1 MYILAIYFLLGIGIK
16 KHVRPTVVQCY
27 SIYPF
32 NILKINSLY
41 IKIKGNEYHWV
52 MNVDTS
58 FQAKKIEEERIHSL
72 LHGWMCPSADTVKW
86 LTYSLSR
93 SRVLFCPWLYMIKKG
108 QGKNISE

>member
-1 MYILAIYFLLGIGIK
+1 MYILATYFLLGIGIK

-32 NILKINSLY
+32 NILKINSLN

-58 FQAKKIEEERIHSL
+58 FQAKKKEEEEKDSFNI
-72 LHGWMCPSADTVKW
+72 AW
-86 LTYSLSR
+86 LNVSLSWH
-93 SRVLFCPWLYMIKKG
+93 SQMINLLTK
-108 QGKNISE
+108 

>member
-41 IKIKGNEYHWV
+41 IKIKGNEYPWV

-58 FQAKKIEEERIHSL
+58 FQVKKIEEEKDSFII
-72 LHGWMCPSADTVKW
+72 AW
-86 LTYSLSR
+86 LNVSLSWY
-93 SRVLFCPWLYMIKKG
+93 SQMINLLTK
-108 QGKNISE
+108 